1 MKNRHKLYMGIIM
14 AACSFNALAV
24 QPSQV
29 GNIDDFDG
37 TLTDYSIKRG
47 SQTIAMRV
55 YEPLYFNDQI
65 YVSKHHSVEIRECGK
80 PHTLSHQDSPYR
92 VQSKSCDV
100 IGLTDNIWLAIKDFA
115 KYIVTIVPSGPS
127 VEVSLPKSE
136 GESPAMPILERTF
149 LKIPTLKAGKR
160 ALWLQWFNGKAPY
173 HVQITTADKGVL
185 WETETTAQSVKTA
198 EIDFK
203 AGERYWLIV
212 TAANHA
218 QEPIELGFKAVARLP
233 DYPTRLQDQS
243 LPENLRRTLQA
254 GWLAEQDRIQWSFE
268 AYQQVSDIAEHYGPA
283 RALREALGRY

>member
-47 SQTIAMRV
+47 SQTIAMQV
-55 YEPLYFNDQI
+55 YAPLYPSDSIQ
-65 YVSKHHSVEIRECGK
+65 VSKNHFVEIRECGK
-80 PHTLSHQDSPYR
+80 RHRITHQDSPYR

-100 IGLTDNIWLAIKDFA
+100 IGLADNIWLAIKDFA

-127 VEVSLPKSE
+127 VDVHLPKSE

-149 LKIPTLKAGKR
+149 FKIPTLKAGKR
-160 ALWLQWFNGKAPY
+160 VLSLQWFNGKAPY
-173 HVQITTADKGVL
+173 QVQITTADRGVL
-185 WETETTAQSVKTA
+185 WETETTAQSVKTG
-198 EIDFK
+198 EIDLK

-233 DYPTRLQDQS
+233 DYPARLQDQS

>member
-14 AACSFNALAV
+14 AACSFNAYAT

-29 GNIDDFDG
+29 GHIDDFDG

-47 SQTIAMRV
+47 TQTIAMPL
-55 YEPLYFNDQI
+55 YELLYFNDQI

-80 PHTLSHQDSPYR
+80 RHRITHQDSPYR

-100 IGLTDNIWLAIKDFA
+100 IGLADNIWLAIKDFA

-127 VEVSLPKSE
+127 VDVHSPKSE
-136 GESPAMPILERTF
+136 KQAPTMPILEGTF
-149 LKIPTLKAGKR
+149 YTIPSLKAGKR
-160 ALWLQWFNGKAPY
+160 VLSLQWFNGKAPF
-173 HVQITTADKGVL
+173 HVQITTVDKGVL
-185 WETETTAQSVKTA
+185 WETETTAQSVKTG
-198 EIDFK
+198 EIDLK
-203 AGERYWLIV
+203 AGESYWLII
-212 TAANHA
+212 TAANYA
-218 QEPIELGFKAVARLP
+218 NQPLEFEFEAVAALP
-233 DYPTRLQDQS
+233 DYPARLQDQS

-268 AYQQVSDIAEHYGPA
+268 AYQQVSDIAEYYGPA